1 METGGY
7 TTKYFISI
15 RDMHMLGVSEVMVSV
30 LLLLVTVLL
39 AAAVV
44 SIFFNVVYSPTQSQF
59 VIESAKPLCTARV
72 VAVADNGSGY
82 ARIYVYNKG
91 NSLCIFDTVYAV
103 SGGAVVD
110 RGSIYLRVQPGQ
122 VGFNDTTIR
131 YMPGWV
137 YRLTGPR
144 GEVAEGGP

>member
-1 METGGY
+1 
-7 TTKYFISI
+7 
-15 RDMHMLGVSEVMVSV
+15 MLGVSEVVVSV

-59 VIESAKPLCTARV
+59 VLESAKPLCTARV

-82 ARIYVYNKG
+82 ARIYVYNMG
-91 NSLCIFDTVYAV
+91 TSVCVFDQVYAV
-103 SGGAVVD
+103 YGGAVVAS
-110 RGSIYLRVQPGQ
+110 GSIYLRVVPGQ
-122 VGFNDTTIR
+122 MNSTTATLS
-131 YMPGWV
+131 YNPSWV

-144 GEVAEGGP
+144 VAEERP

>member
-1 METGGY
+1 
-7 TTKYFISI
+7 
-15 RDMHMLGVSEVMVSV
+15 
-30 LLLLVTVLL
+30 
-39 AAAVV
+39 
-44 SIFFNVVYSPTQSQF
+44 
-59 VIESAKPLCTARV
+59 V

-82 ARIYVYNKG
+82 ARIYVYNRG

-103 SGGAVVD
+103 YNGTVVA

-144 GEVAEGGP
+144 GEVAEGRP

>member
-1 METGGY
+1 
-7 TTKYFISI
+7 
-15 RDMHMLGVSEVMVSV
+15 MLGVSEVVVSV

-72 VAVADNGSGY
+72 VAVANGSGY
-82 ARIYVYNKG
+82 ARIYVYNRG

-103 SGGAVVD
+103 ADGAVVD
-110 RGSIYLRVQPGQ
+110 RSSVYLRVEPGQ
-122 VGFNDTTIR
+122 VGFNDSAVR

-144 GEVAEGGP
+144 DEVVEGRP

>member
-1 METGGY
+1 
-7 TTKYFISI
+7 
-15 RDMHMLGVSEVMVSV
+15 MLGVSEVGVSV

-82 ARIYVYNKG
+82 ARIYVYNTG
-91 NSLCIFDTVYAV
+91 TSLCVFDTVYAV
-103 SGGAVVD
+103 SDGAVVAK
-110 RGSIYLRVQPGQ
+110 GSIDLRVEPGR
-122 VGFNDTTIR
+122 VRFGITTVP
-131 YMPGWV
+131 YNASWV

-144 GEVAEGGP
+144 GEVAEGRP

>member
-1 METGGY
+1 LIDIY
-7 TTKYFISI
+7 
-15 RDMHMLGVSEVMVSV
+15 MLGVSEVVVSV

-44 SIFFNVVYSPTQSQF
+44 SIFFNVVYNPTQSQF
-59 VIESAKPLCTARV
+59 VLEGAKPLCTARV

-82 ARIYVYNKG
+82 ARIYVYNMG

-103 SGGAVVD
+103 SGGAVVN
-110 RGSIYLRVQPGQ
+110 RGSIYLRVEPGQ
-122 VGFNDTTIR
+122 VGFNDTAVR

-144 GEVAEGGP
+144 GEVVEGRP

>member
-1 METGGY
+1 
-7 TTKYFISI
+7 
-15 RDMHMLGVSEVMVSV
+15 MLGVSEVVGSV
-30 LLLLVTVLL
+30 LLLLITVLL
-39 AAAVV
+39 AVSVV
-44 SIFFNVVYSPTQSQF
+44 SVFFNVVYSPAQSQF

-82 ARIYVYNKG
+82 ARIYVYNRG

-103 SGGAVVD
+103 SGGAVVA

-122 VGFNDTTIR
+122 VGFNDTTIH
-131 YMPGWV
+131 YTPGWA

-144 GEVAEGGP
+144 GEVAEGRP

>member
-1 METGGY
+1 LVVIY
-7 TTKYFISI
+7 
-15 RDMHMLGVSEVMVSV
+15 MLGVSEVVVSV

-59 VIESAKPLCTARV
+59 VLESAKPLCAARV

-82 ARIYVYNKG
+82 ARIYVYNRG
-91 NSLCIFDTVYAV
+91 NSLCTFDTVYAV
-103 SGGAVVD
+103 ADGAVVA

-122 VGFNDTTIR
+122 VGFNDTAVR

-144 GEVAEGGP
+144 GEVAEGRP

>member
-1 METGGY
+1 VGPGGY
-7 TTKYFISI
+7 TTKYFIFI
-15 RDMHMLGVSEVMVSV
+15 RDMHMLGVSEVVVSV

-59 VIESAKPLCTARV
+59 VIESAKPPCTARV

-82 ARIYVYNKG
+82 ARIYVYNRG

-122 VGFNDTTIR
+122 VGFIDTAVR

-144 GEVAEGGP
+144 GEVAEGRP

>member
-1 METGGY
+1 MGLGGG
-7 TTKYFISI
+7 TAKYFFKLVNIY
-15 RDMHMLGVSEVMVSV
+15 MLGVSEVVVSV

-82 ARIYVYNKG
+82 ARIYVYNRG

-110 RGSIYLRVQPGQ
+110 RGSIYLRVEPGQ

-131 YMPGWV
+131 YMPSWV

-144 GEVAEGGP
+144 GEVAEGRP

>member
-1 METGGY
+1 
-7 TTKYFISI
+7 
-15 RDMHMLGVSEVMVSV
+15 MHMLGVSEVVVSV
-30 LLLLVTVLL
+30 LLLLVTVVL

-44 SIFFNVVYSPTQSQF
+44 STFFNVVYSPTQFRF
-59 VIESAKPLCTARV
+59 VIESAKPLCIARV

-82 ARIYVYNKG
+82 ARVYVYNMG

-103 SGGAVVD
+103 ADGAVVE

-144 GEVAEGGP
+144 GEVAEGRP

>member
-1 METGGY
+1 
-7 TTKYFISI
+7 
-15 RDMHMLGVSEVMVSV
+15 MLGVSEVVVSV
-30 LLLLVTVLL
+30 LLLLITVLL

-44 SIFFNVVYSPTQSQF
+44 SIFFNVVYSPAQSQF
-59 VIESAKPLCTARV
+59 VLESARPLCTARV
-72 VAVADNGSGY
+72 LAVADNGSGY
-82 ARIYVYNKG
+82 ARIYVYNRG

-103 SGGAVVD
+103 YNGAVVD

-144 GEVAEGGP
+144 GEVAEERP